1 MVKGHQWH
9 EERGI
14 NNIPS
19 PLGLFCPYS
28 GQHKDSFCKGGHL
41 VLPTF
46 LNCRDK
52 VTLVLQAIQGSA
64 NLNKESLSRP
74 LLSPPTAVPAED
86 LPLVFT
92 FGSTKRCKVHS
103 SPSSPSHKTS
113 ITRADTELISLHT
126 AAAVEVC
133 FVQSPCGPCP
143 ASSSLCHH
151 DPHENSHFTVDYFS
165 SCVQSLSEPSL
176 HFRLTWNARLDMFWS
191 ILAPW
196 GI

>member
-1 MVKGHQWH
+1 M
-9 EERGI
+9 
-14 NNIPS
+14 
-19 PLGLFCPYS
+19 
-28 GQHKDSFCKGGHL
+28 
-41 VLPTF
+41 
-46 LNCRDK
+46 
-52 VTLVLQAIQGSA
+52 TLVLQEVQRSA

-74 LLSPPTAVPAED
+74 LLSPPTAAPAED

-113 ITRADTELISLHT
+113 ITSADREQTSLHA

-151 DPHENSHFTVDYFS
+151 DPHENSHLLQIISALVFKASLNPACTLDSLEMPGLTCSGKFLHPGVS
-165 SCVQSLSEPSL
+165 SGLQP
-176 HFRLTWNARLDMFWS
+176 HF
-191 ILAPW
+191 
-196 GI
+196 